1 MSVKG
6 LGCTLLFIGF
16 AKVLDVPFGYHL
28 GKMLMIFVVDDM
40 EEERLCH
47 TVNLNFIIAYIEE
60 LLLSNVSL
68 EHGREHTT
76 TVFLNRHVLLVARYK
91 MYEVAKVTQYYV
103 RHPLHQVGYTLFYLV
118 EYFVTSDVLSFYASQ
133 TYLDNLNALCIQLV

>member
-1 MSVKG
+1 MSDVRCKREDVRWKMEDGRCPRWYGPVECVSSKVSVSVKG

-47 TVNLNFIIAYIEE
+47 TVNLKNC
-60 LLLSNVSL
+60 L
-68 EHGREHTT
+68 
-76 TVFLNRHVLLVARYK
+76 
-91 MYEVAKVTQYYV
+91 Q
-103 RHPLHQVGYTLFYLV
+103 
-118 EYFVTSDVLSFYASQ
+118 
-133 TYLDNLNALCIQLV
+133 